1 MGLISYRP
9 HLPATFN
16 RPHFSPEPPAFP
28 SRMLMLLFLSWLPA
42 VLPTWG
48 LALVLV
54 FTTLAIL
61 LALRLCGTYG
71 YR

>member
-1 MGLISYRP
+1 
-9 HLPATFN
+9 
-16 RPHFSPEPPAFP
+16 
-28 SRMLMLLFLSWLPA
+28 MLMLLFLSWLPE

-48 LALVLV
+48 LALTLV
-54 FTTLAIL
+54 FTTLAVL